1 MQSNIATCVF
11 FQGRLKEVRGG
22 EIREGTKIL
31 LSWCP
36 FHFLILSFSL
46 PPSPLPPPLLQA
58 VNYMESLLYSRPP
71 LSLQPGVFGNLSA
84 AYDLES
90 GASQAKKQAYL
101 PLLGQMVG
109 EGFHLPSLNIR

>member
-1 MQSNIATCVF
+1 MPCQTLFSF
-11 FQGRLKEVRGG
+11 FSSSLSS
-22 EIREGTKIL
+22 L
-31 LSWCP
+31 LP
-36 FHFLILSFSL
+36 FLS
-46 PPSPLPPPLLQA
+46 PPLPSHLLQA
-58 VNYMESLLYSRPP
+58 ISHMESLLYSRPP

-90 GASQAKKQAYL
+90 GASQTKKQAFL

>member
-1 MQSNIATCVF
+1 MPYQTLFSF
-11 FQGRLKEVRGG
+11 FSSPSS
-22 EIREGTKIL
+22 L
-31 LSWCP
+31 LLFPS
-36 FHFLILSFSL
+36 
-46 PPSPLPPPLLQA
+46 PPSLFLLLFLFPFPFLPLLQA
-58 VNYMESLLYSRPP
+58 ITYMESLLYSRPP

-90 GASQAKKQAYL
+90 GASQTKKQAFL

>member
-1 MQSNIATCVF
+1 MFEKHRDF
-11 FQGRLKEVRGG
+11 FVMVSFL
-22 EIREGTKIL
+22 L
-31 LSWCP
+31 LSP
-36 FHFLILSFSL
+36 SLS
-46 PPSPLPPPLLQA
+46 LPPPLLQA
-58 VNYMESLLYSRPP
+58 VSHMESLLYSRPP

-90 GASQAKKQAYL
+90 GGSQAKKQAFL